1 MFVKQLVLSGFLLL
15 SVAAPL
21 CAMDTDMTTEDN
33 SSDMQLGVTEPE
45 GSDSVVESA
54 ETEELTMAPMGED
67 MAMYS
72 DTMAMDSEQPTSMKK
87 KMAPIAEDMSV
98 VQEQKSEESQPSMMD
113 DDVDNQKHADVQ
125 GVFESMTREE
135 EDESFPG

>member
-15 SVAAPL
+15 SAAAPL
-21 CAMDTDMTTEDN
+21 CAMDAYMATEDN
-33 SSDMQLGVTEPE
+33 SSDMQFGAAGLE
-45 GSDSVVESA
+45 GSDSIVESA
-54 ETEELTMAPMGED
+54 ETEELAMAPVGED

>member
-1 MFVKQLVLSGFLLL
+1 
-15 SVAAPL
+15 
-21 CAMDTDMTTEDN
+21 
-33 SSDMQLGVTEPE
+33 
-45 GSDSVVESA
+45 
-54 ETEELTMAPMGED
+54 
-67 MAMYS
+67 
-72 DTMAMDSEQPTSMKK
+72 MKK